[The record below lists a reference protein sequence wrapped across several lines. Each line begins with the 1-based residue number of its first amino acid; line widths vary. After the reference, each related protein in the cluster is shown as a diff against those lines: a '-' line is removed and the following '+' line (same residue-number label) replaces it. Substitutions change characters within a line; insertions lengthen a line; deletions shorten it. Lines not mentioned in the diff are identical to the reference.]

1 MFKLFFVDAIN
12 WHFLFIFV
20 SVISSSKLLVESTLN
35 YFCFILNMYFVYY
48 YRSSTHCIYISTF
61 NSDIL
66 SFFTKELDCRILV
79 RILDSVLDSAL
90 AHSGNEGD
98 IVRKTHLSY
107 KKL

>member
-1 MFKLFFVDAIN
+1 
-12 WHFLFIFV
+12 
-20 SVISSSKLLVESTLN
+20 
-35 YFCFILNMYFVYY
+35 MYFVYY

-90 AHSGNEGD
+90 AQRGNEGD